1 MDHGADLVEALEY
14 MPLAISQAG
23 AYIQQ
28 LAPRTSISKYL
39 EEFRRSERRKLS
51 LLNRDKESLRRD
63 RSASNSVIVTW
74 QISFESIR
82 SERPSAADLLSL
94 MSFFDR
100 QGIPDWLVR
109 PPDNIVSHEGD
120 ADKGKG
126 DVSDDS
132 ESEDDDNSDT
142 SSASD
147 ASEDSAA
154 QTFEDD
160 LLMLRNY
167 CLISLN
173 KTGDIFEMHNLVQLA
188 MRKWLSV
195 DKRTE
200 TFKEQF
206 IDRIARAF
214 PTGEYSNWAK
224 CEMLFA
230 HVDRLVEHR
239 PLGGKPLEEWAQA
252 LYNGSW
258 YAQEQGRYSLAEVMA
273 KKSRDARIEALG
285 DEHQLTWYSVSMV
298 AEVLRCQGKYKKA
311 EKLFV
316 EVMETFK
323 QKLGHAHPDT
333 LTSMANLASTYR
345 KQGRWEEAEKL
356 EVEVMETRKQKLG
369 HAHPSTLT
377 SMANLAITWYSQGRI
392 TDAINLMD
400 LCIQTRRKVWVYV
413 LRVELVDEDP
423 PVRPPH
429 LRRKQVAVGSD
440 GEVALVRDQGSIGE
454 QEAERTPPKS
464 SAAAPT
470 VVFLHVASGV
480 DVVLGAVAIPGAR
493 EVLGPE
499 AGLEQEARNRLED
512 SSGRP
517 D

>member
-1 MDHGADLVEALEY
+1 RL
-14 MPLAISQAG
+14 
-23 AYIQQ
+23 
-28 LAPRTSISKYL
+28 SILNY
-39 EEFRRSERRKLS
+39 EFIFKSYHWSERRKLS

-109 PPDNIVSHEGD
+109 PPDNI
-120 ADKGKG
+120 
-126 DVSDDS
+126 
-132 ESEDDDNSDT
+132 
-142 SSASD
+142 
-147 ASEDSAA
+147 
-154 QTFEDD
+154 TFEDD

-323 QKLGHAHPDT
+323 QKLGHTHPDT
-333 LTSMANLASTYR
+333 LTSMANLASTYWN
-345 KQGRWEEAEKL
+345 QGRWEEAEKL

-392 TDAINLMD
+392 TDA
-400 LCIQTRRKVWVYV
+400 
-413 LRVELVDEDP
+413 
-423 PVRPPH
+423 
-429 LRRKQVAVGSD
+429 
-440 GEVALVRDQGSIGE
+440 
-454 QEAERTPPKS
+454 
-464 SAAAPT
+464 
-470 VVFLHVASGV
+470 
-480 DVVLGAVAIPGAR
+480 
-493 EVLGPE
+493 
-499 AGLEQEARNRLED
+499 
-512 SSGRP
+512 
-517 D
+517 